1 MDRLEYFKHLAKLG
15 NELKNGDDMAKKKN
29 TDVTDDSQDNGFN
42 KKWAK
47 LLSADWMTMAES
59 FSTDEIKKKI
69 VQWEQAKAVVE
80 KDMDSDAALNALKE
94 RAKELKEEIKEKSE
108 PYTKSVAE
116 TDAQIKY
123 GVYLLEQRG
132 VSV

>member
-1 MDRLEYFKHLAKLG
+1 MNRLEYFKHLAELG
-15 NELKNGDDMAKKKN
+15 NKLKIGDDMAKKKN
-29 TDVTDDSQDNGFN
+29 TDVTDDSQGGFN

-80 KDMDSDAALNALKE
+80 KDMDSDTALNALKE
-94 RAKELKEEIKEKSE
+94 RAKEIKEEIKDKSE
-108 PYTKSVAE
+108 PYTKSVLE

-123 GVYLLEQRG
+123 VVYLLEQRG
-132 VSV
+132 VAV

>member
-1 MDRLEYFKHLAKLG
+1 
-15 NELKNGDDMAKKKN
+15 MAKKKN
-29 TDVTDDSQDNGFN
+29 VDVADDSQSGFN

-69 VQWEQAKAVVE
+69 VQWEQAKSVVE
-80 KDMDSDAALNALKE
+80 KDMDADTALNSLKE
-94 RAKELKEEIKEKSE
+94 RSKELKEEIKEMSE

>member
-1 MDRLEYFKHLAKLG
+1 
-15 NELKNGDDMAKKKN
+15 MAKKKN
-29 TDVTDDSQDNGFN
+29 VDVDVNSDDSQNGLSS
-42 KKWAK
+42 KKWFK
-47 LLSADWMTMAES
+47 LLSTDWMTTAES
-59 FSTDEIKKKI
+59 YSTEEIKKKI

-80 KDMDSDAALNALKE
+80 KDMDADTALNALKE
-94 RAKELKEEIKEKSE
+94 RAKEIKEETKEKSE

-123 GVYLLEQRG
+123 AVYLLEQRG